1 VTLVY
6 RTCETCGIRA
16 RRRAVDGTWSEPAEL
31 EDFDPLGESQGDLY
45 ARPTSPDVAVA
56 PDGRATAVWSIGGQ
70 GTRQDVIRTSTYEN
84 GAWSPAELL
93 SGGLHAEGDD
103 RVYEHRSVPQV
114 AFDAS
119 GRTLVAWTRA
129 FEDIDDRSDWQ
140 RNMVYIETGSRAA
153 DADAFAPGAEVTRRT
168 ATETPSDMR
177 MAVSDAGV
185 ATFVWAALATTGAEL
200 RARRRSAAG
209 VMGDVGIVNGGATEG
224 QHDHQMPAV
233 AVTPGGDA
241 TIVWTHVT
249 QNLMEAVPS
258 EVLARTWEAEGSWGA
273 QALVASAVGAES
285 RDVAAGD
292 DGTVAVSWQRQQ
304 SNDLRAAVRL
314 RSSDGTWADNVVLGG
329 QDAQRSLDPF
339 VAVKAD
345 GDALAIWRSQRVD
358 GFTQTDW
365 VETMAT
371 GEAPVDAE
379 APQITIA
386 TPAIGQ
392 HFAQGAQV
400 TVDFGCTD
408 DVQVT
413 QCQGTVADGANL
425 DTSTVGQHDF
435 TVVAKDGAEHETTRT
450 HGYFVDAPAA
460 HDPADDRPAEQQPV
474 PFVPQA
480 PQRYHELRPQ
490 VPDPPK
496 PVQQTRAQAALGK
509 FNGQVIAAG
518 KAAPATVKGSALLGG
533 KLDLS
538 VKPLVPNVDVRGG
551 FAVASGGGNLLS
563 ENGLKLLAR
572 SVANVVAAGGGNVVA
587 AGGGNVVAAGGAN
600 LFGPRAFAAAKRKP
614 NLTVLAQGARFF
626 AKPKAG
632 KIRLKVSAKGRS
644 MLRRAF
650 RKPGRQTVTVMYL
663 VGFTERGSGLPT
675 VFTAREIKVRE

>member
-1 VTLVY
+1 MNLLLTLAGRARTPLSLRTTKAATSALVVLFALAAAPAVTSASSTTWQAPTRLGGDLDQSLQVSAANEDGAAVAIWEDYAEQGIFASYRSASGAWGGPELAEPGGVQTGHKAVAIDAQGAVTLVY

-31 EDFDPLGESQGDLY
+31 EDFDPLGESQGNLY

-70 GTRQDVIRTSTYEN
+70 GTRQEVIRTSTYEN

-249 QNLMEAVPS
+249 QN
-258 EVLARTWEAEGSWGA
+258 
-273 QALVASAVGAES
+273 
-285 RDVAAGD
+285 
-292 DGTVAVSWQRQQ
+292 
-304 SNDLRAAVRL
+304 
-314 RSSDGTWADNVVLGG
+314 
-329 QDAQRSLDPF
+329 F
-339 VAVKAD
+339 
-345 GDALAIWRSQRVD
+345 
-358 GFTQTDW
+358 
-365 VETMAT
+365 
-371 GEAPVDAE
+371 
-379 APQITIA
+379 
-386 TPAIGQ
+386 
-392 HFAQGAQV
+392 
-400 TVDFGCTD
+400 
-408 DVQVT
+408 
-413 QCQGTVADGANL
+413 
-425 DTSTVGQHDF
+425 
-435 TVVAKDGAEHETTRT
+435 
-450 HGYFVDAPAA
+450 
-460 HDPADDRPAEQQPV
+460 
-474 PFVPQA
+474 
-480 PQRYHELRPQ
+480 
-490 VPDPPK
+490 
-496 PVQQTRAQAALGK
+496 
-509 FNGQVIAAG
+509 
-518 KAAPATVKGSALLGG
+518 
-533 KLDLS
+533 
-538 VKPLVPNVDVRGG
+538 
-551 FAVASGGGNLLS
+551 
-563 ENGLKLLAR
+563 
-572 SVANVVAAGGGNVVA
+572 
-587 AGGGNVVAAGGAN
+587 
-600 LFGPRAFAAAKRKP
+600 
-614 NLTVLAQGARFF
+614 
-626 AKPKAG
+626 
-632 KIRLKVSAKGRS
+632 
-644 MLRRAF
+644 
-650 RKPGRQTVTVMYL
+650 
-663 VGFTERGSGLPT
+663 
-675 VFTAREIKVRE
+675 